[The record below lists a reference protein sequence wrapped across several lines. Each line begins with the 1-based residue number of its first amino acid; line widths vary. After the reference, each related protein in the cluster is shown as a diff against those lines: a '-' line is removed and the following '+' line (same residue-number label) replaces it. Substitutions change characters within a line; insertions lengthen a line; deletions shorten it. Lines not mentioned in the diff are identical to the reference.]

1 MRSLPFPRRLQ
12 LVKLLRAH
20 GLRDVERLRED
31 ELKEALARLSILMP
45 DLTSEAPFVQPAPSS
60 ALSSSALSSSAPFTS
75 GSQAT
80 DDDDAGLPRFREPR
94 VFLPN
99 NERTFVRAIAVKPR
113 VVFATWDT
121 SAEVPDGPARLLV
134 YAAPY
139 LGTSPSSSSLLSS
152 PMLASIDIERSSSG
166 WYLEVPAERVAVVL
180 RLVVDTDDGPV
191 VIATSNVA
199 LMPPSRPAPR
209 GPLWMATLAPDV
221 DRRTLRGEGL
231 LRPRLPEGAAV
242 VTQGEA
248 RPEQVL
254 VALRAVADPPSSSF
268 RFVPATEE
276 APSAPPSSLSSSLSS
291 SSSSSSSLAAAR
303 PEQRA

>member
-45 DLTSEAPFVQPAPSS
+45 DLTSEAPFVQPAPSSALSSSTLSSS

-121 SAEVPDGPARLLV
+121 SADVPDGPARLEV

-139 LGTSPSSSSLLSS
+139 LGTQPSSSTLLSS
-152 PMLASIDIERSSSG
+152 PMLASIDIDRSSSG

-180 RLVVDTDDGPV
+180 RLVVDADDGPV
-191 VIATSNVA
+191 VVASSNVA

-276 APSAPPSSLSSSLSS
+276 APSAPPSS
-291 SSSSSSSLAAAR
+291 SSLAAAR